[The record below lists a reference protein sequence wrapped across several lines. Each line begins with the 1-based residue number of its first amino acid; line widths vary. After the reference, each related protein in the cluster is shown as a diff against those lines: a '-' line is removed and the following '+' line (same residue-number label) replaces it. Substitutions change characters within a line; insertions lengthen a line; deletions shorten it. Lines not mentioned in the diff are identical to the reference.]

1 MKLVKNREQW
11 NKKYQKETKLPPID
25 DEMKEIMMLFRKKKV
40 KKILDLAC
48 GSGRHVIYLTEN
60 SFDVHGIDI
69 SDKGIEIAKSLLKKR
84 NLSVHLQV
92 GSMFNNLPYENN
104 YFDAIICIRALN
116 HGTIE
121 EIRNGI
127 KEIERVLKSHG
138 ILYLTVRKRIS
149 KTKRLPFNEIAPR
162 TYIPLEG
169 DEKGITHYLF
179 NTKILRKEFN
189 NFVIKKLWIKYGPKN
204 WEAYYHLLGE
214 LKEKNTVMKNAMVNA
229 A

>member
-1 MKLVKNREQW
+1 MILEKNREQW
-11 NKKYQKETKLPPID
+11 NKIYQKETKLLPID
-25 DEMKEIMMLFRKKKV
+25 NDIKEITILFKKKNV

-48 GSGRHVIYLTEN
+48 GSGRHVLYLTEN
-60 SFDVHGIDI
+60 GFDVHGIDI
-69 SDKGIEIAKSLLKKR
+69 SDKGIEIANSLLKKR
-84 NLSVHLQV
+84 NLYDHLKV
-92 GSMFNNLPYENN
+92 GSMYDNLPFENN

-149 KTKRLPFNEIAPR
+149 KIKRLPFNEIAPR
-162 TYIPLEG
+162 TYMPIEG
-169 DEKGITHYLF
+169 DEKGIIHYLF
-179 NTKILRKEFN
+179 NIKILRKEFK
-189 NFVIKKLWIKYGPKN
+189 NFLIKKLWIKYGPKS

-214 LKEKNTVMKNAMVNA
+214 LKEKNTFQL
-229 A
+229 